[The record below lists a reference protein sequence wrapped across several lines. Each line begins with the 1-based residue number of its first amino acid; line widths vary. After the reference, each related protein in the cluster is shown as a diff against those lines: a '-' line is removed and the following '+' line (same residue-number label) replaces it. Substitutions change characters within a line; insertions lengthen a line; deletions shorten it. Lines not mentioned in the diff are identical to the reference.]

1 MALPAISAGLRVAT
15 AIAKRAGKKIV
26 KRTKSSSTFG
36 QTYVKNLY
44 QTKSK
49 FVPPGQGIAPMTA
62 KEYKTLTTP
71 ILPSDQK
78 AMYASLKKAKTIR
91 KTKKL
96 AKRSAIL
103 YAGMTT
109 SAGGAAGGIF
119 KG

>member
-15 AIAKRAGKKIV
+15 AIAKRVGKKLV
-26 KRTKSSSTFG
+26 KTKKGSSTFG

-71 ILPSDQK
+71 ILPSEQK
-78 AMYASLKKAKTIR
+78 AMYASLKKAKKIR
-91 KTKKL
+91 KVKKL
-96 AKRSAIL
+96 TRKTAAFYL
-103 YAGMTT
+103 GGTT
-109 SAGGAAGGIF
+109 TAAGATGGVF

>member
-1 MALPAISAGLRVAT
+1 MALPVISAGLRVAT

-44 QTKSK
+44 RTKSK

-96 AKRSAIL
+96 AKRSAML
-103 YAGMTT
+103 YASMTT
-109 SAGGAAGGIF
+109 AAVGAAGGTF